1 MPLAAPGAA
10 RLRSAFVPPALWGA
24 AGGSDASFAIYG
36 DWDARIRQAGVVTR
50 YAYVDELLSEYRRH
64 GAGLSSRGVEAHLA
78 AVDHVEHKYADLI
91 DRLERAEGGVRDGLQ
106 RWRAKLLRRAALD
119 VALGRPPGFR
129 AAALAYYRRSLR
141 YHLTLDARTLWH
153 MVKP

>member
-1 MPLAAPGAA
+1 M
-10 RLRSAFVPPALWGA
+10 
-24 AGGSDASFAIYG
+24 
-36 DWDARIRQAGVVTR
+36 
-50 YAYVDELLSEYRRH
+50 
-64 GAGLSSRGVEAHLA
+64 EAHLA
-78 AVDHVEHKYADLI
+78 AVDHVEGKYAGLI
-91 DRLERAEGGVRDGLQ
+91 AQLEGDEAGIRAGLR

-119 VALGRPPGFR
+119 VALRRPPGFR

>member
-1 MPLAAPGAA
+1 M
-10 RLRSAFVPPALWGA
+10 
-24 AGGSDASFAIYG
+24 
-36 DWDARIRQAGVVTR
+36 
-50 YAYVDELLSEYRRH
+50 
-64 GAGLSSRGVEAHLA
+64 EAHLA